1 MMTIND
7 KNKERNDRG
16 RCLGGLLLTMALVM
30 EFLVDIKYII
40 HCRKKKK
47 KDKFKFSHQQSTFSG
62 QFKME
67 INRHL
72 VKDLGTKNFNFL
84 FSLTIVIFPLGQY
97 YISFRRLTGFHLH
110 RDYLPG
116 SKVSYQ
122 GGLMFTPKCMII
134 YPLLVK
140 TA

>member
-1 MMTIND
+1 MMTIN
-7 KNKERNDRG
+7 NKTEINDRG
-16 RCLGGLLLTMALVM
+16 RCLEGLLLAMALVM

-40 HCRKKKK
+40 HYRKKRQIQIQIQSPAKHVFWTVQDGNK
-47 KDKFKFSHQQSTFSG
+47 PSFSQTFRN
-62 QFKME
+62 
-67 INRHL
+67 I
-72 VKDLGTKNFNFL
+72 NFNLL

-134 YPLLVK
+134 YPCTVS
-140 TA
+140 